1 MDWFREDM
9 SQKHEDI
16 DRLPEDMNQVREDMN
31 PKHQD
36 MYCALEGTK
45 TIRDEA
51 DALRVLLA
59 APAGERRGFP
69 VDAKGSRR
77 ERGKNNPRQLARGA
91 L

>member
-1 MDWFREDM
+1 M

-36 MYCALEGTK
+36 MNCALEVTKTIREGTK

-51 DALRVLLA
+51 DALPVLRA
-59 APAGERRGFP
+59 APAVERRGFP
-69 VDAKGSRR
+69 VDAKSSRR
-77 ERGKNNPRQLARGA
+77 ERGPE
-91 L
+91 